1 MAYSHVPEM
10 ARGVEPLLSN
20 NNKIVSIVDDE
31 LDIIELFHYAIS
43 GSIDG
48 ISVVSFNDPVVAL
61 EHFTDN
67 KQVYALVISDL
78 RMSGLNGLEL
88 LKKVKSINPN
98 VRTILM
104 SAYNFEEDELFQ
116 RYMKEGIIDTSIQ
129 KPVTINALCQRV
141 RDEFQ
146 AYQLAS
152 LLN

>member
-1 MAYSHVPEM
+1 
-10 ARGVEPLLSN
+10 
-20 NNKIVSIVDDE
+20 
-31 LDIIELFHYAIS
+31 
-43 GSIDG
+43 
-48 ISVVSFNDPVVAL
+48 VAL
-61 EHFTDN
+61 EHLTDN

-78 RMSGLNGLEL
+78 RMPSLNGLEL
-88 LKKVKSINPN
+88 LKKVKSISPN

-116 RYMKEGIIDTSIQ
+116 TYMKEGIIDSSIQ

-146 AYQLAS
+146 VYQLAS